1 MIETTLSRRSLLRGS
16 ALVVGFSLAGLR
28 PEPGHAGSATAPSK
42 SVATDEVDAYLALS
56 RDGRATIYSGKVD
69 LGTGVRTALAQI
81 AAEELDLPLDHVT
94 VVQVDTALT
103 PDQGPTYGSLSVQN
117 GGTQIRLAAATARRQ
132 ILALAADRL
141 GQKPETLVAE
151 AGSVRP
157 QDGGAPIPYADLLRD
172 GRFSLKLDKDVAT
185 KDPGRF
191 ALVGQSV
198 QRLDIPDKVSGR
210 FTYMQDFRLP
220 GMLHGRVVRPSAIG
234 AQLLGLDEASV
245 RDVPGLIKIVREGN
259 FLGVVARTEWA
270 AIRASRQLAAQWSQP
285 ETLPEQERLWEHVRA
300 TRVAKDDVTMNVGD
314 AAGAL
319 RSAARTLTAT

>member
-28 PEPGHAGSATAPSK
+28 PGPGHAGSATAPSK

-69 LGTGVRTALAQI
+69 LGTGLRTALTQI

-94 VVQVDTALT
+94 VVQGDTALT

-117 GGTQIRLAAATARRQ
+117 GGMQIRLAAATARRQ

-191 ALVGQSV
+191 ALVGQPV

-220 GMLHGRVVRPSAIG
+220 GML
-234 AQLLGLDEASV
+234 
-245 RDVPGLIKIVREGN
+245 
-259 FLGVVARTEWA
+259 
-270 AIRASRQLAAQWSQP
+270 
-285 ETLPEQERLWEHVRA
+285 
-300 TRVAKDDVTMNVGD
+300 
-314 AAGAL
+314 
-319 RSAARTLTAT
+319 